1 MIDCV
6 NNQSAVIIP
15 YFIVNVVQRYLIF
28 ASSRPKLFS
37 CCILQVATS
46 CSALPTALL
55 SQWNCVFAM
64 NNIARRQQRVSMTL
78 FISLF
83 SSVFTSGPLP
93 GHFSAHCSLLCS
105 LLFFTSRITSLLTS
119 PLASLLASIF
129 SRPLTFGSSRAKTWR
144 YQPSH
149 TEVAHK
155 REEKEERGWVLSAY

>member
-15 YFIVNVVQRYLIF
+15 YFIANVVQRCLIF
-28 ASSRPKLFS
+28 ASSRPKLFP
-37 CCILQVATS
+37 CRILATS
-46 CSALPTALL
+46 YSELPTALL

-64 NNIARRQQRVSMTL
+64 NNIARRQQRVSTTL

-83 SSVFTSGPLP
+83 ISVFTSGPLP